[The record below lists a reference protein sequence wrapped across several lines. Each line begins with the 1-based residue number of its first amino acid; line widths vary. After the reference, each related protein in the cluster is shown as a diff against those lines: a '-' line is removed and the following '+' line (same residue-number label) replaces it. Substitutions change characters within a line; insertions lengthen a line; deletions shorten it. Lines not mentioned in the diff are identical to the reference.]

1 MNEKLGIGTGVSIVV
16 VCAIVTV
23 AMFTGCIEEKTA
35 TPVVTVT
42 PTPTPIP
49 TPSPTPTHPLKTVS
63 DKEAVEK
70 RPWMNIVFQDP
81 AFSFQLQRT
90 IGHTYYDGADIE
102 ECLSTAYRIKEGDF
116 ESWYEEWL
124 MTADRVCKI
133 ADKCLADGHNVSARD
148 AYLRASNY
156 YRTAEFYLHGDPSDP
171 RILETWGKSR
181 ECFIKAGQLFSP
193 PVETVEI
200 PYEGT
205 TLPGYFFRVDDSGTH
220 RPTLILQTGFD
231 GTAEELYF
239 AGCAAALRRGY
250 NCLAFEGPGQ
260 GRVIR
265 EQKIPFRPE
274 WEKVVAPVVDYAL
287 TRPEVDPDHIALM
300 GLSLGGYFAP
310 RAAAYEHRIA
320 ACIANGGVFDPFEGL
335 VSKYPESPEVV
346 KEYII
351 QNPSDFDVEMRE
363 KAKSDTGL
371 RWAMEQGMWTF
382 AAASPSE
389 WMLKF
394 ANYTMEGRAD
404 KITCPTLVC
413 DADADQNFPGQAKK
427 LYDALTCPKEFM
439 LFTVEDAAEEHCQV
453 GAHAISHQRIFDWL
467 DKTFTEIGS
476 EGS

>member
-1 MNEKLGIGTGVSIVV
+1 MNKKLVIGTGIVV
-16 VCAIVTV
+16 VYAIVTV
-23 AMFTGCIEEKTA
+23 AMFTGCIEEETA
-35 TPVVTVT
+35 TTTVAVT
-42 PTPTPIP
+42 PTKIPTSSPIP
-49 TPSPTPTHPLKTVS
+49 TPPLKTIS
-63 DKEAVEK
+63 DEEAVEK
-70 RPWMNIVFQDP
+70 TPWMKVVFQDP

-90 IGHTYYDGADIE
+90 IGYTYYDGADIE
-102 ECLSTAYRIKEGDF
+102 ECLSTACRIKEGDC

-124 MTADRVCKI
+124 KTADRVCKI
-133 ADKCLADGHNVSARD
+133 ADKCLAEGHNVSARE

-181 ECFIKAGQLFSP
+181 ECFIKAGQLFLP

-205 TLPGYFFRVDDSGTH
+205 TLPGYFFRVDDSGTP
-220 RPTLILQTGFD
+220 RPTLIIQTGFD

-239 AGCAAALRRGY
+239 GGCAAAQRRGY

-260 GRVIR
+260 GRGIR
-265 EQKIPFRPE
+265 EQNLHFRPD
-274 WEKVVAPVVDYAL
+274 WEKVVTPVVDYAL
-287 TRPEVDPDHIALM
+287 TRPEIDPDRIALM
-300 GLSLGGYFAP
+300 GVSFGGYFAP

-320 ACIANGGVFDPFEGL
+320 ACIADGGVFDPFDG
-335 VSKYPESPEVV
+335 VASGHHVSPEAL

-351 QNPSDFDVEMRE
+351 NNSSAYNAEVGE
-363 KAKSDTGL
+363 KAKSDTKL
-371 RWAMEQGMWTF
+371 RWIMGQGMWTF
-382 AAASPSE
+382 GAASPSE
-389 WMLKF
+389 WMLKL

-413 DADADQNFPGQAKK
+413 DGEGDLDYPGQAKK

-439 LFTVEDAAEEHCQV
+439 LFTVEDAAEQHCQM
-453 GAHAISHQRIFDWL
+453 GAMAISHQRIFDWL
-467 DKTFTEIGS
+467 DKTFAEIGS

>member
-1 MNEKLGIGTGVSIVV
+1 MNKKLGISIGTGIIV

-23 AMFTGCIEEKTA
+23 AMFTGCIEEETA
-35 TPVVTVT
+35 TPAVTVT
-42 PTPTPIP
+42 PTKIP
-49 TPSPTPTHPLKTVS
+49 TPSPTPTPPLKTVS

-70 RPWMNIVFQDP
+70 TPWMKVVFHDP
-81 AFSFQLQRT
+81 SFAFQFSRT
-90 IGHTYYDGADIE
+90 IGYSYYDGADYE
-102 ECLSTAYRIKEGDF
+102 ECLCTACRIKEGDC

-124 MTADRVCKI
+124 KTADRVCKI
-133 ADKCLADGHNVSARD
+133 ADKCLADGHNVSARE

-156 YRTAEFYLHGDPSDP
+156 YRTAEFYLAYRDPSDP
-171 RILETWGKSR
+171 RILETWRKSR

-193 PVETVEI
+193 PFEVVEI

-205 TLPGYFFRVDDSGTH
+205 TLPGYFFRVDDSVTP

-239 AGCAAALRRGY
+239 GGCAAAVRRGY

-265 EQKIPFRPE
+265 EQKLHFRPD
-274 WEKVVAPVVDYAL
+274 WEKVVTPVVDYAL
-287 TRPEVDPDHIALM
+287 TRPEIDPDRIALM
-300 GLSLGGYFAP
+300 GVSLGGYLAP
-310 RAAAYEHRIA
+310 RAAAYEHRLA

-335 VSKYPESPEVV
+335 VAKYPESPEAV

-351 QNPSDFDVEMRE
+351 QDPSSFDAEMRE
-363 KAKSDTGL
+363 KAKSNTDL
-371 RWAMEQGMWTF
+371 QWAMEQGMWTF
-382 AAASPSE
+382 GAASPSE

-394 ANYTMEGRAD
+394 ANYTMKGRAD

-413 DADADQNFPGQAKK
+413 DGEGDLDYPGQAQK
-427 LYDALTCPKEFM
+427 LYDALTCPKEYM
-439 LFTVEDAAEEHCQV
+439 LFTIEDAAEQHCQI
-453 GAHAISHQRIFDWL
+453 GAMAISHQRIFDWL
-467 DKTFTEIGS
+467 DKTFAEIGS